1 MCVYC
6 CVFFCV
12 HFKIWKEEGAKKFQ
26 NKSLL
31 TFNKL
36 DNHAHN
42 YSQLEFDQCSVLD
55 IMVSIYNIYF
65 HSHIGGRRKRW
76 MGEMLPLKK

>member
-1 MCVYC
+1 M
-6 CVFFCV
+6 CVFFAYILK
-12 HFKIWKEEGAKKFQ
+12 FEKEEGAKKFQ
-26 NKSLL
+26 NKSL

-65 HSHIGGRRKRW
+65 HWQIGGRRKR
-76 MGEMLPLKK
+76 